1 MPFSPEELEEL
12 RALLRSGA
20 GRLGSSLEPL
30 SPRSNEEAG
39 QLALVLH
46 KNGLRKAR
54 ECAERL
60 VREDL
65 GWEFLVQVVASEQEP
80 TVFQLLEGLVP
91 RGAAAKI
98 HAAAVEEI
106 DFERSLV
113 AQGHYSDAR
122 KQQSRAAMEAWEDT
136 INFHEEE
143 PERPPSRNT
152 VRFGVSDGEAVFPDG
167 NYVDR
172 DEEELRKEVDELR
185 ETRSR
190 EGPRARFADPTPIK
204 GAPMSSA
211 IVFDDDDDEDSMS
224 ASYDGAACT
233 LQARYRGHQ
242 ERAHPTPRPLEAK
255 MATKLQAS
263 ERGRQGRIMVGKSA
277 RKPRSREEPAV
288 LADGADALIE
298 TAMRPLSPETD
309 DDDISGIVEQRVDE
323 LVEKHRVSFDDPQ
336 VPATPPRSPLRQQAA
351 LLSPA
356 VEQVV
361 VEAEAMEAEAS
372 AKEELAAKL
381 KVNLEELARRA
392 AEGEELRALSS
403 SRRHVAEDQLEELRG
418 ETIELE
424 KELAARRERRR
435 SLQAQSP

>member
-1 MPFSPEELEEL
+1 
-12 RALLRSGA
+12 
-20 GRLGSSLEPL
+20 
-30 SPRSNEEAG
+30 
-39 QLALVLH
+39 
-46 KNGLRKAR
+46 
-54 ECAERL
+54 
-60 VREDL
+60 
-65 GWEFLVQVVASEQEP
+65 
-80 TVFQLLEGLVP
+80 
-91 RGAAAKI
+91 
-98 HAAAVEEI
+98 
-106 DFERSLV
+106 
-113 AQGHYSDAR
+113 
-122 KQQSRAAMEAWEDT
+122 
-136 INFHEEE
+136 
-143 PERPPSRNT
+143 
-152 VRFGVSDGEAVFPDG
+152 
-167 NYVDR
+167 
-172 DEEELRKEVDELR
+172 
-185 ETRSR
+185 
-190 EGPRARFADPTPIK
+190 
-204 GAPMSSA
+204 
-211 IVFDDDDDEDSMS
+211 
-224 ASYDGAACT
+224 
-233 LQARYRGHQ
+233 
-242 ERAHPTPRPLEAK
+242 

-435 SLQAQSP
+435 SLQTQSP